1 MSLRPARRTHGLA
14 VRLLVGTTAG
24 LAVVASS
31 ATGAMAEDAPPT
43 EEAGPSTL
51 VLEPEESTAD
61 EGSSTAPDGEPV
73 DPEAPTS
80 GTGASESVVPGSE
93 AAETE
98 VDGDAAEVAPPAGP
112 ADEAA
117 QPLAIA
123 PIFGE
128 QKVRIGVQQA
138 DGSYIDPDATL
149 VGTTMSI
156 TITGGV
162 DAEGDPLATETTSCV
177 VESEFGDDSSRSA
190 TCEVGDGLYLF
201 LDAGR
206 TATITPTVVPAGV
219 VLAPASQV
227 VQPCLIGECVP
238 FPSLL
243 DVEFSATGTPVAVS
257 AATTAG
263 VPVTID
269 VVAPLV
275 LAPDNAVN
283 GVSVTQ
289 QSASGTAV
297 VTGDL
302 PPVPEEPVVPG
313 GPFVPVDETALVAAA
328 APVTAQAPSG
338 TSRIVFTPA
347 AGFVGT
353 TTFGYAVA
361 TQNGTITG
369 TATVT
374 VAPAPVVTPPAVTP
388 PVATP
393 PTGPAGAGNIG
404 TANRFRFRSSTGN
417 LPSTGGPAEELLA
430 VGALLVVAGAGAMAA
445 RRRTERDLV
454 G

>member
-1 MSLRPARRTHGLA
+1 MRPRPARRTHGLA
-14 VRLLVGTTAG
+14 VRLAVGATAS

-31 ATGAMAEDAPPT
+31 ATGALADDLAPT
-43 EEAGPSTL
+43 DESDPSTV
-51 VLEPEESTAD
+51 VLEPEDPTGDVGESTTPD
-61 EGSSTAPDGEPV
+61 TGPGAPDAEGETPV
-73 DPEAPTS
+73 DESPTPASEAPDAEVT
-80 GTGASESVVPGSE
+80 
-93 AAETE
+93 ETE
-98 VDGDAAEVAPPAGP
+98 VDGDAAGTAPVDDLGDEVV
-112 ADEAA
+112 
-117 QPLAIA
+117 QPSAIA
-123 PIFGE
+123 PQYGN

-138 DGSYIDPDATL
+138 DGSYLDPEATL

-162 DAEGDPLATETTSCV
+162 DAEGDPLASETTSCV
-177 VESEFGDDSSRSA
+177 VDSESGDATSRSA
-190 TCEVGDGLYLF
+190 DCEVGDDFYLY

-219 VLAPASQV
+219 VLAPASRV
-227 VQPCLIGECVP
+227 VQACLDGECVP
-238 FPSLL
+238 FPANTS
-243 DVEFSATGTPVAVS
+243 VTFEATGTPVAVS

-263 VPVTID
+263 QPVTID
-269 VVAPLV
+269 VVTPLE
-275 LAPDNAVN
+275 LAPDNAVT
-283 GVSVTQ
+283 GVTVTT
-289 QSASGTAV
+289 QSGDGTAA

-302 PPVPEEPVVPG
+302 PPVPDEPVVPDG
-313 GPFVPVDETALVAAA
+313 SAGPVAEA
-328 APVTAQAPSG
+328 APAGS
-338 TSRIVFTPA
+338 SRIVFTPN

-374 VAPAPVVTPPAVTP
+374 VAPAPVVTPPVVTP
-388 PVATP
+388 PAA
-393 PTGPAGAGNIG
+393 PAGAGNVG
-404 TANRFRFRSSTGN
+404 TSNRVRFRAADGT